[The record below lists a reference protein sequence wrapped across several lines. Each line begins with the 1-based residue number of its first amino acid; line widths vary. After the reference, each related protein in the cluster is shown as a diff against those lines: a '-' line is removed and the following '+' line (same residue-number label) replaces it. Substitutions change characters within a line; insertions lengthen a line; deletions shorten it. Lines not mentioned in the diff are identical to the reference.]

1 MSETPPVGGGEKEL
15 VTCEI
20 DDPAGTL
27 AALNVMLSQIDS
39 ETEEVGSDT
48 VEAIQNV
55 VTKIFQNGNEQSYV
69 IAGDFLDEDG
79 NPRDRYIMRLDEMV
93 AVVQHPVMK
102 DIALKVIPKKHNV
115 SVEVG
120 IHKQIQNKAKDK
132 KNLRVPHVLGT
143 IDLKGADYKGV
154 LMERLPQNAS
164 NKSLQGL
171 LSAARSE
178 GVRLIIS
185 DDVFG
190 DTLNTY
196 EDLHDIGFVHKDINE
211 GNLYVLNAEIRD
223 VVVGGKTVRFVGSG
237 EVVLLDFEQTVESG
251 VFGSVSQKQAIE
263 SEISAVDDMLSQYAV
278 DVDGSASDVEIA
290 AEL

>member
-1 MSETPPVGGGEKEL
+1 
-15 VTCEI
+15 
-20 DDPAGTL
+20 
-27 AALNVMLSQIDS
+27 
-39 ETEEVGSDT
+39 
-48 VEAIQNV
+48 
-55 VTKIFQNGNEQSYV
+55 KIFQNGNEQSYV